1 MKHYPAYHPLNAFD
15 AEAKKSIDV
24 SSFMITPDQMHIFR
38 VLYLHIFW
46 QNIMTKFYDKILCKM
61 VVTTVKHFSTTL
73 TLTLRARSKVIVSR
87 LC

>member
-46 QNIMTKFYDKILCKM
+46 QNIMTKFY
-61 VVTTVKHFSTTL
+61 
-73 TLTLRARSKVIVSR
+73 ARWLSQ
-87 LC
+87 